1 MNNKIKLINDEN
13 DPTPG
18 QSKRKKNKEL
28 INKSKERE
36 GQKDKIV
43 LSPEL
48 FAELIRLFKE
58 HFFIGIVAS
67 SANIYRQYIYNWRNA
82 REDFNLA
89 VTHAQDGWIKQ
100 QVELLKK
107 YAKDK
112 REKDWRALK
121 YLLSIA
127 DKEFNDKKWIREA
140 TGEGQ
145 VQQLIININ
154 QSDLTTSKVE
164 AMKLI
169 GSNRS
174 KEETVSLKIF
184 NVDKEKKKKPGELE
198 TPEEVP
204 F

>member
-1 MNNKIKLINDEN
+1 MNNKIKLINDEK

-18 QSKRKKNKEL
+18 QSKRKKNKQVS
-28 INKSKERE
+28 IKSKERE
-36 GQKDKIV
+36 DRKDKI
-43 LSPEL
+43 LLTPEL
-48 FAELIRLFKE
+48 FSELIRLFKE

-127 DKEFNDKKWIREA
+127 DKEFNDKKWIRETA
-140 TGEGQ
+140 GEGQ

-154 QSDLTTSKVE
+154 QSDLVTSKVE

-174 KEETVSLKIF
+174 KEETISLKLF
-184 NVDKEKKKKPGELE
+184 KTDKKKKEKPGETETLE
-198 TPEEVP
+198 EPP